1 MPEMSGRSDR
11 HHLERTRRLRRAV
24 QKLALPCWLCDQP
37 IDLSLDYRD
46 PMSFT
51 SDHVVPIAVAMRNG
65 ATQAVALRG
74 EIRPCHRS
82 CNSARG
88 DGTKGKG
95 KTTTTRETRCTGYAS
110 TGELMTSQW
119 HDTATC
125 MSAPHSRDW

>member
-51 SDHVVPIAVAMRNG
+51 SDHVVPVSVAMRNG
-65 ATQAVALRG
+65 ATQAAALRG
-74 EIRPCHRS
+74 EMRPAHRS
-82 CNSARG
+82 CNSSRG
-88 DGTKGKG
+88 DGTARAPVSVPATPLK
-95 KTTTTRETRCTGYAS
+95 CTGYTNA
-110 TGELMTSQW
+110 GEQMPAPP
-119 HDTATC
+119 DTASC
-125 MSAPHSRDW
+125 PAFPHSRPW